1 MKTSSRPAWLLIA
14 GLVLA
19 PCAAAQQDP
28 AAVQASVR
36 AFLERETHGLPGQV
50 QISVGPFDARNQL
63 PPCAALAPFLPVGTR
78 AWGQVNVGVRCDS
91 PVTWTAYAQAQV
103 KVFGDYLVAA
113 RPLRAAQIVGHADVD
128 LRAGEL
134 TALPDNVLNDPTQAI
149 GHHTRFAV
157 AAGAPLRA
165 TMLRMPDAVRQGRDV
180 QVVSVGTGFRVS
192 AEGRALNN
200 AAPGEAVRVRMP
212 NGQIVNGIARADGSV
227 ELAF

>member
-1 MKTSSRPAWLLIA
+1 MNTSLRPAWLLIA
-14 GLVLA
+14 GLLLA
-19 PCAAAQQDP
+19 PGALAQQDP
-28 AAVQASVR
+28 VAVQDSVQ

-50 QISVGPFDARNQL
+50 QIRVGPFDARNQL
-63 PPCAALAPFLPVGTR
+63 PPCAALVPFLPAGTR

-91 PVTWTAYAQAQV
+91 PVTWTAYTQAQV
-103 KVFGDYLVAA
+103 KVFGAYLVAA
-113 RPLRAAQIVGHADVD
+113 RPLRAAQIVGHTDVD
-128 LRAGEL
+128 LREGDL

-180 QVVSVGTGFRVS
+180 QVVSAGTGFRVS

-212 NGQIVNGIARADGSV
+212 NGQIVNGVARADGSV